1 MQTPSEFRPAG
12 LARYFAGQVVA
23 GKYRL
28 DLLLGEGGMGA
39 VWRALNLQLEAP
51 IALKLI
57 RADLERAQLG
67 LRLKQEARAAAKVVH
82 PAIVRVF
89 DVGESELGDPFIVM
103 ELLSGQS
110 LAALLAVEQRLPALR
125 AVQLLLPIADGLS
138 AAHAKG
144 IIHRDLKPD
153 NVFITIEDDQVQ
165 PKLLDFGIAKL
176 TDPKPLDAKLTQAGV
191 ILGSPDYMS
200 PEQARGREDVDQRT
214 DVWSFSAMLYEVVA
228 GMTPFSGANHRALLR
243 SIVEDEPPPLMD
255 LAAADKRLWA
265 VIRRGL
271 SKNVDDRFRTM
282 NELGRA
288 LAAWLIEHGVH
299 EDVSGGSLEA
309 KWISRASDPAGQRIS
324 RASLASLTSSPPESG
339 IRSALHSAP
348 TLAST
353 STRSSATSK
362 SSGAAQPRRSRLYLT
377 LGFAALLAA
386 ALAFALGTS
395 RPSRIRSALERDRRA
410 PTAPT
415 SRPASA
421 PPPTPEVAPGSPASA
436 DIAAVQPRARRLGGP
451 VPVKP
456 EKRPLPTSSIGDSR
470 PAELAPVAPKSDLLS
485 PY

>member
-12 LARYFAGQVVA
+12 VARYFAGQVVA

-28 DLLLGEGGMGA
+28 DSLLGEGGMGA
-39 VWRALNLQLEAP
+39 VWRAFNLQLEAP

-67 LRLKQEARAAAKVVH
+67 LRLRQEARAAAKVVH

-89 DVGESELGDPFIVM
+89 DVGESEFADPFIVM
-103 ELLSGQS
+103 ELLSGRS
-110 LAALLAVEQRLPALR
+110 LAALLAAEQRLPALR

-191 ILGSPDYMS
+191 VLGSPDYMS
-200 PEQARGREDVDQRT
+200 PEQARGYDDVDQRT
-214 DVWSFSAMLYEVVA
+214 DVWSFSVMLYEVMTGA
-228 GMTPFSGANHRALLR
+228 TPFSGASHRALLR
-243 SIVEDEPPPLMD
+243 SIIEDEPRPLMD
-255 LAAADKRLWA
+255 FATADERLWA
-265 VIRRGL
+265 VVRRGL
-271 SKNVDDRFRTM
+271 SKNADDRFRTM
-282 NELGRA
+282 NDLGRA
-288 LAAWLIEHGVH
+288 LATWLIEHGVH
-299 EDVSGGSLEA
+299 EDVSGGALEA
-309 KWISRASDPAGQRIS
+309 KWIARASDPAGQRIS
-324 RASLASLTSSPPESG
+324 RASFASLTNSPPESG
-339 IRSALHSAP
+339 IRSSLRSAP

-353 STRSSATSK
+353 STRSSATSEP
-362 SSGAAQPRRSRLYLT
+362 SAVAPPRRSRLYLA

-386 ALAFALGTS
+386 ALAFAWGNS
-395 RPSRIRSALERDRRA
+395 RPNRVGNAFERDLPA

-415 SRPASA
+415 NGRTPA
-421 PPPTPEVAPGSPASA
+421 PPPAPEVAPASPASA
-436 DIAAVQPRARRLGGP
+436 ARAAMQPRTRRLGGP

-456 EKRPLPTSSIGDSR
+456 EKRALPTTSVGK
-470 PAELAPVAPKSDLLS
+470 PAEPAPVAPKSDLLS